1 MKLHTRN
8 KLSRSRLGN
17 LVVLVLLAAMG
28 VFTAIPFLFSI
39 VQSIKPVDE
48 LFVYPPRLTVSRPT
62 LDNFAVLF
70 NLTSSTWVPVSRYL
84 FNSLLLTVCGTV
96 GNVVVCSMAAYPLA
110 KLKFHGRKLLFNLVV
125 VSLLFTYEVT
135 FIPNYVILSKLQM
148 LDRMEVYDDSAY
160 QANAMVNALQ
170 LGNTT
175 GRGIANRYA
184 KTLLAS
190 EEFNNCYYVAAYYY
204 LPLRD
209 FDGFFDACR
218 TGLEQEASNPG
229 AWNSVAHLYAQAG
242 AQLEPEEM
250 EAYLDSVARFAQ
262 LLTDFNDSG
271 RMEQIQ
277 LSEENQTFLDAAVAQ
292 VGTDGQSAYDALQ
305 DYFQ

>member
-84 FNSLLLTVCGTV
+84 FNSLLLTVCGHGGERRRLLHGGV
-96 GNVVVCSMAAYPLA
+96 PLA

-125 VSLLFTYEVT
+125 VSPLFTYEVT

-148 LDRMEVYDDSAY
+148 LDTFW
-160 QANAMVNALQ
+160 AL
-170 LGNTT
+170 
-175 GRGIANRYA
+175 
-184 KTLLAS
+184 LLPA
-190 EEFNNCYYVAAYYY
+190 VAT
-204 LPLRD
+204 PM
-209 FDGFFDACR
+209 
-218 TGLEQEASNPG
+218 GLFLMKQ
-229 AWNSVAHLYAQAG
+229 
-242 AQLEPEEM
+242 
-250 EAYLDSVARFAQ
+250 F
-262 LLTDFNDSG
+262 
-271 RMEQIQ
+271 MEQIPDSVVESARVDGAGTLTLYWRIVMPQ
-277 LSEENQTFLDAAVAQ
+277 VKPAWLTLVIFSFQSLWNREGLEFIFSEELKMFPTILKQVASSGVARAGAAAAAAVILMIPPI
-292 VGTDGQSAYDALQ
+292 VVFLLSQSNVIETMASSGIKE
-305 DYFQ
+305 

>member
-1 MKLHTRN
+1 MLMKLHTRN

-48 LFVYPPRLTVSRPT
+48 LFVYPPRLTVSLPT

-148 LDRMEVYDDSAY
+148 LDTFW
-160 QANAMVNALQ
+160 AL
-170 LGNTT
+170 
-175 GRGIANRYA
+175 
-184 KTLLAS
+184 LLPA
-190 EEFNNCYYVAAYYY
+190 VAT
-204 LPLRD
+204 PM
-209 FDGFFDACR
+209 
-218 TGLEQEASNPG
+218 GLFLMKQ
-229 AWNSVAHLYAQAG
+229 
-242 AQLEPEEM
+242 
-250 EAYLDSVARFAQ
+250 F
-262 LLTDFNDSG
+262 
-271 RMEQIQ
+271 MEQIPDSVVESARVDGAGTLTLYWRIVMPQ
-277 LSEENQTFLDAAVAQ
+277 VKPAWLTLVIFSFQSLWNREGLEFIFSEELKMFPTILKQVASSGVARAGAAAAAAVILMIPPI
-292 VGTDGQSAYDALQ
+292 VVFLLSQSNVIETMASSGIKE
-305 DYFQ
+305 

>member
-17 LVVLVLLAAMG
+17 LVVLVLLTAMG

-70 NLTSSTWVPVSRYL
+70 HLTSSTWVPVSRYL

-135 FIPNYVILSKLQM
+135 LSL
-148 LDRMEVYDDSAY
+148 
-160 QANAMVNALQ
+160 
-170 LGNTT
+170 
-175 GRGIANRYA
+175 I
-184 KTLLAS
+184 
-190 EEFNNCYYVAAYYY
+190 
-204 LPLRD
+204 
-209 FDGFFDACR
+209 
-218 TGLEQEASNPG
+218 
-229 AWNSVAHLYAQAG
+229 H
-242 AQLEPEEM
+242 
-250 EAYLDSVARFAQ
+250 
-262 LLTDFNDSG
+262 
-271 RMEQIQ
+271 I
-277 LSEENQTFLDAAVAQ
+277 
-292 VGTDGQSAYDALQ
+292 
-305 DYFQ
+305 

>member
-148 LDRMEVYDDSAY
+148 LDTFW
-160 QANAMVNALQ
+160 AL
-170 LGNTT
+170 
-175 GRGIANRYA
+175 
-184 KTLLAS
+184 LLPA
-190 EEFNNCYYVAAYYY
+190 VAT
-204 LPLRD
+204 PM
-209 FDGFFDACR
+209 
-218 TGLEQEASNPG
+218 GLFLMKQ
-229 AWNSVAHLYAQAG
+229 
-242 AQLEPEEM
+242 
-250 EAYLDSVARFAQ
+250 F
-262 LLTDFNDSG
+262 
-271 RMEQIQ
+271 MEQIPDSVVESARVDGAGTLTLYWRIVMPQ
-277 LSEENQTFLDAAVAQ
+277 VKPAWLTLVIFSFQSLWNREVLEFIFSEELKMFPTILKQVASSGVARAGAAAAAAVILMIPPI
-292 VGTDGQSAYDALQ
+292 VVFLLSQSNVIETMASSGIKE
-305 DYFQ
+305 

>member
-148 LDRMEVYDDSAY
+148 LDTFW
-160 QANAMVNALQ
+160 AL
-170 LGNTT
+170 
-175 GRGIANRYA
+175 I
-184 KTLLAS
+184 
-190 EEFNNCYYVAAYYY
+190 
-204 LPLRD
+204 LPLMSTSFGVFLMGQFISAIPDDVLEAARI
-209 FDGFFDACR
+209 DGAGEKYSFFKIVLPMMRPAWMTLMILTFISSWNVTGAQFTYSESMKMLPTMMQQINTGGIIR
-218 TGLEQEASNPG
+218 TGVTAAVSVLLMLPPIVIFLFCE
-229 AWNSVAHLYAQAG
+229 NSVV
-242 AQLEPEEM
+242 ETM
-250 EAYLDSVARFAQ
+250 AY
-262 LLTDFNDSG
+262 SG
-271 RMEQIQ
+271 IK
-277 LSEENQTFLDAAVAQ
+277 S
-292 VGTDGQSAYDALQ
+292 
-305 DYFQ
+305 

>member
-96 GNVVVCSMAAYPLA
+96 GTVVVCSMAAYPLA

-148 LDRMEVYDDSAY
+148 LDTFW
-160 QANAMVNALQ
+160 AL
-170 LGNTT
+170 
-175 GRGIANRYA
+175 
-184 KTLLAS
+184 LLPA
-190 EEFNNCYYVAAYYY
+190 VAT
-204 LPLRD
+204 PM
-209 FDGFFDACR
+209 
-218 TGLEQEASNPG
+218 GLFLMKQ
-229 AWNSVAHLYAQAG
+229 
-242 AQLEPEEM
+242 
-250 EAYLDSVARFAQ
+250 F
-262 LLTDFNDSG
+262 
-271 RMEQIQ
+271 MEQIPDSVVESARVDGAGTLTLYWRIVMPQ
-277 LSEENQTFLDAAVAQ
+277 VKPAWLTLVIFSFQSLWNREGLEFIFSEELKMFPTILKQVASSGVARAGAAAAAAVILMIPPI
-292 VGTDGQSAYDALQ
+292 VVFLLSQSNVIETMASSGIKE
-305 DYFQ
+305 

>member
-148 LDRMEVYDDSAY
+148 LDTFW
-160 QANAMVNALQ
+160 AL
-170 LGNTT
+170 
-175 GRGIANRYA
+175 
-184 KTLLAS
+184 LLPA
-190 EEFNNCYYVAAYYY
+190 VAT
-204 LPLRD
+204 PM
-209 FDGFFDACR
+209 
-218 TGLEQEASNPG
+218 GL
-229 AWNSVAHLYAQAG
+229 
-242 AQLEPEEM
+242 
-250 EAYLDSVARFAQ
+250 
-262 LLTDFNDSG
+262 LLMKQF
-271 RMEQIQ
+271 MEQIPDSVVESARVDGAGTLTLYWRIVMPQ
-277 LSEENQTFLDAAVAQ
+277 VKPAWLTLVIFSFQSLWNREGLEFIFSEELKMFPTILKQVASSGVARAGAAAAAAVILMIPPI
-292 VGTDGQSAYDALQ
+292 VVFLLSQSNVIETMASSGIKE
-305 DYFQ
+305 

>member
-148 LDRMEVYDDSAY
+148 LDTFW
-160 QANAMVNALQ
+160 AL
-170 LGNTT
+170 
-175 GRGIANRYA
+175 
-184 KTLLAS
+184 LLPA
-190 EEFNNCYYVAAYYY
+190 VAT
-204 LPLRD
+204 PM
-209 FDGFFDACR
+209 
-218 TGLEQEASNPG
+218 GLFLMKQ
-229 AWNSVAHLYAQAG
+229 
-242 AQLEPEEM
+242 
-250 EAYLDSVARFAQ
+250 F
-262 LLTDFNDSG
+262 
-271 RMEQIQ
+271 MEQIPDSVVESARVDGAGTLTLYWRIVMPQ
-277 LSEENQTFLDAAVAQ
+277 VKPAWLTLVIFSFQSLWNWEGLEFIFSEELKMFPTILKQVASSGVARAGAAAAAAVILMIPPI
-292 VGTDGQSAYDALQ
+292 VVFLLSQSNVIETMASSGIKE
-305 DYFQ
+305 

>member
-17 LVVLVLLAAMG
+17 LVVLVLLTAMG

-70 NLTSSTWVPVSRYL
+70 HLTSSTWVPVSRYL

-148 LDRMEVYDDSAY
+148 LDTFW
-160 QANAMVNALQ
+160 AL
-170 LGNTT
+170 
-175 GRGIANRYA
+175 
-184 KTLLAS
+184 LLPA
-190 EEFNNCYYVAAYYY
+190 VAT
-204 LPLRD
+204 PM
-209 FDGFFDACR
+209 
-218 TGLEQEASNPG
+218 GLFLMKQ
-229 AWNSVAHLYAQAG
+229 
-242 AQLEPEEM
+242 
-250 EAYLDSVARFAQ
+250 F
-262 LLTDFNDSG
+262 
-271 RMEQIQ
+271 MEQIPDSVVESARVDGAGTLTLYWRIVMPQ
-277 LSEENQTFLDAAVAQ
+277 VKTAWLTLVIFSFQSLWNREGLEFIFSEELKMFPTILKQVASSGVARAGAAAAAAVILMIPPI
-292 VGTDGQSAYDALQ
+292 VVFLLSQSNVIETMASSGIKE
-305 DYFQ
+305 

>member
-148 LDRMEVYDDSAY
+148 LDTFW
-160 QANAMVNALQ
+160 AL
-170 LGNTT
+170 
-175 GRGIANRYA
+175 
-184 KTLLAS
+184 LLPA
-190 EEFNNCYYVAAYYY
+190 VAT
-204 LPLRD
+204 PM
-209 FDGFFDACR
+209 
-218 TGLEQEASNPG
+218 GLFLMKQ
-229 AWNSVAHLYAQAG
+229 
-242 AQLEPEEM
+242 
-250 EAYLDSVARFAQ
+250 F
-262 LLTDFNDSG
+262 
-271 RMEQIQ
+271 MEQIPDSVVESARVDGAGTLTLYWRIVMPQ
-277 LSEENQTFLDAAVAQ
+277 VKPAWLTLVIFSFQSLWNREGLEFIFSEELKMVPTILKQVASSGVARAGAAAAAAVILMIPPI
-292 VGTDGQSAYDALQ
+292 VVFLLSQSNVIETMASSGIKE
-305 DYFQ
+305 

>member
-148 LDRMEVYDDSAY
+148 LDTFW
-160 QANAMVNALQ
+160 AL
-170 LGNTT
+170 
-175 GRGIANRYA
+175 
-184 KTLLAS
+184 LLPA
-190 EEFNNCYYVAAYYY
+190 VAT
-204 LPLRD
+204 PM
-209 FDGFFDACR
+209 
-218 TGLEQEASNPG
+218 GLFLMKQ
-229 AWNSVAHLYAQAG
+229 
-242 AQLEPEEM
+242 
-250 EAYLDSVARFAQ
+250 F
-262 LLTDFNDSG
+262 
-271 RMEQIQ
+271 MEQIPDSVVESARVDGAGTLTLYWRIVMPQ
-277 LSEENQTFLDAAVAQ
+277 VKPAWLTLVIFSFQSLWNREGLEFIFSEELKMFPTILKQVASSGVARAAVILMIPPI
-292 VGTDGQSAYDALQ
+292 VVFLLSQSNVIETMASSGIKE
-305 DYFQ
+305 

>member
-148 LDRMEVYDDSAY
+148 LDTFW
-160 QANAMVNALQ
+160 AL
-170 LGNTT
+170 
-175 GRGIANRYA
+175 
-184 KTLLAS
+184 LLPA
-190 EEFNNCYYVAAYYY
+190 VAT
-204 LPLRD
+204 PM
-209 FDGFFDACR
+209 
-218 TGLEQEASNPG
+218 GLFLMKQ
-229 AWNSVAHLYAQAG
+229 
-242 AQLEPEEM
+242 
-250 EAYLDSVARFAQ
+250 F
-262 LLTDFNDSG
+262 
-271 RMEQIQ
+271 MEQIPDSVVESARVDGAGTLTLYWRIVMPQ
-277 LSEENQTFLDAAVAQ
+277 VKPAWLTLVIFSFQSLWNREGLEFIFSEELKMFPTILKQVASSGVARAGAAAAAAVILMIPPI
-292 VGTDGQSAYDALQ
+292 VVFLFSQSNVIETMASSGIKE
-305 DYFQ
+305 

>member
-1 MKLHTRN
+1 MLMKLHTRN

-148 LDRMEVYDDSAY
+148 LDTFW
-160 QANAMVNALQ
+160 AL
-170 LGNTT
+170 
-175 GRGIANRYA
+175 
-184 KTLLAS
+184 LLPA
-190 EEFNNCYYVAAYYY
+190 VAT
-204 LPLRD
+204 PM
-209 FDGFFDACR
+209 
-218 TGLEQEASNPG
+218 GLFLMKQ
-229 AWNSVAHLYAQAG
+229 
-242 AQLEPEEM
+242 
-250 EAYLDSVARFAQ
+250 F
-262 LLTDFNDSG
+262 
-271 RMEQIQ
+271 MEQIPDSVVESARVDGAGTLTLYWRIVMPQ
-277 LSEENQTFLDAAVAQ
+277 VKPAWLTLVIFSFQSLWNREGLEFIFSEELKMFPTILKHVASSGVARAGAAAAAAVILMIPPI
-292 VGTDGQSAYDALQ
+292 VVFLLSQSNVIETMASSGIKE
-305 DYFQ
+305 

>member
-148 LDRMEVYDDSAY
+148 LDTFW
-160 QANAMVNALQ
+160 AL
-170 LGNTT
+170 
-175 GRGIANRYA
+175 
-184 KTLLAS
+184 LLPA
-190 EEFNNCYYVAAYYY
+190 VAT
-204 LPLRD
+204 PM
-209 FDGFFDACR
+209 
-218 TGLEQEASNPG
+218 GLFLMKQ
-229 AWNSVAHLYAQAG
+229 
-242 AQLEPEEM
+242 
-250 EAYLDSVARFAQ
+250 F
-262 LLTDFNDSG
+262 
-271 RMEQIQ
+271 MEQIPDSVVESARVDGAGTLTLYWRIVMPQ
-277 LSEENQTFLDAAVAQ
+277 VKPAWLTLVIFSFQSLWNREGLEFIFSEELKMFPTILKQVASSGVARAGAAAAAAVILMIPPI
-292 VGTDGQSAYDALQ
+292 VVFLLSQSNVIETMASSGLKD
-305 DYFQ
+305 

>member
-148 LDRMEVYDDSAY
+148 LDTFW
-160 QANAMVNALQ
+160 AL
-170 LGNTT
+170 
-175 GRGIANRYA
+175 
-184 KTLLAS
+184 LLPA
-190 EEFNNCYYVAAYYY
+190 VAT
-204 LPLRD
+204 PM
-209 FDGFFDACR
+209 
-218 TGLEQEASNPG
+218 GLFLMKQ
-229 AWNSVAHLYAQAG
+229 
-242 AQLEPEEM
+242 
-250 EAYLDSVARFAQ
+250 F
-262 LLTDFNDSG
+262 
-271 RMEQIQ
+271 MEQIPDSVVESARVDGAGTLTLYWRIVMPQ
-277 LSEENQTFLDAAVAQ
+277 VKPAWLTLVIFSFQSLWNREGMEFIFSEELKMFPTILKQVASSGVARAGAAAAAAVILMIPPI
-292 VGTDGQSAYDALQ
+292 VVFLLSQSNVIETMASSGIKE
-305 DYFQ
+305 

>member
-148 LDRMEVYDDSAY
+148 LYPFWP
-160 QANAMVNALQ
+160 
-170 LGNTT
+170 
-175 GRGIANRYA
+175 
-184 KTLLAS
+184 LLLPA
-190 EEFNNCYYVAAYYY
+190 VAT
-204 LPLRD
+204 PM
-209 FDGFFDACR
+209 
-218 TGLEQEASNPG
+218 GLFLMKQ
-229 AWNSVAHLYAQAG
+229 
-242 AQLEPEEM
+242 
-250 EAYLDSVARFAQ
+250 F
-262 LLTDFNDSG
+262 
-271 RMEQIQ
+271 MEQIPDSVVESARVDGAGTLTLYWRIVMPQ
-277 LSEENQTFLDAAVAQ
+277 VKPAWLTLVIFSFQSLWNREGLEFIFSEELKMFPTILKQVASSGVARAGAAAAAAVILMIPPI
-292 VGTDGQSAYDALQ
+292 VVFLLSQSNVIETMASSGIKE
-305 DYFQ
+305 

>member
-148 LDRMEVYDDSAY
+148 LDTFW
-160 QANAMVNALQ
+160 AL
-170 LGNTT
+170 
-175 GRGIANRYA
+175 
-184 KTLLAS
+184 LLPA
-190 EEFNNCYYVAAYYY
+190 VAT
-204 LPLRD
+204 PM
-209 FDGFFDACR
+209 
-218 TGLEQEASNPG
+218 GLFLMKQ
-229 AWNSVAHLYAQAG
+229 
-242 AQLEPEEM
+242 
-250 EAYLDSVARFAQ
+250 F
-262 LLTDFNDSG
+262 
-271 RMEQIQ
+271 MEQIPDSVVESARVDGAGTLTLYWRIVMPQ
-277 LSEENQTFLDAAVAQ
+277 VKPAWLTLVIFSFQSLWNREGLEFIFSEELKMFPTILKQVASSGVARAGAVILMIPPIVVFLLS
-292 VGTDGQSAYDALQ
+292 QSNVIETMASSGIKE
-305 DYFQ
+305 

>member
-84 FNSLLLTVCGTV
+84 VNSLLLTVCGTV

-148 LDRMEVYDDSAY
+148 LDTFW
-160 QANAMVNALQ
+160 AL
-170 LGNTT
+170 
-175 GRGIANRYA
+175 
-184 KTLLAS
+184 LLPA
-190 EEFNNCYYVAAYYY
+190 VAT
-204 LPLRD
+204 PM
-209 FDGFFDACR
+209 
-218 TGLEQEASNPG
+218 GLFLMKQ
-229 AWNSVAHLYAQAG
+229 
-242 AQLEPEEM
+242 
-250 EAYLDSVARFAQ
+250 F
-262 LLTDFNDSG
+262 
-271 RMEQIQ
+271 MEQIPDSVVESARVDGAGTLTLYWRIVMPQ
-277 LSEENQTFLDAAVAQ
+277 VKPAWLTLVIFSFQSLWNREGLEFIFSEELKMFPTILKQVASSGVARAGAAAAAAVILMIPPI
-292 VGTDGQSAYDALQ
+292 VVFLLSQSNVIETMASSGIKE
-305 DYFQ
+305 

>member
-148 LDRMEVYDDSAY
+148 LDTFW
-160 QANAMVNALQ
+160 AL
-170 LGNTT
+170 
-175 GRGIANRYA
+175 
-184 KTLLAS
+184 LLPA
-190 EEFNNCYYVAAYYY
+190 VAT
-204 LPLRD
+204 PM
-209 FDGFFDACR
+209 
-218 TGLEQEASNPG
+218 GLFLMKQ
-229 AWNSVAHLYAQAG
+229 
-242 AQLEPEEM
+242 
-250 EAYLDSVARFAQ
+250 F
-262 LLTDFNDSG
+262 
-271 RMEQIQ
+271 MEQIPDSVVESARVDGAGTLTLYWRIVMPQ
-277 LSEENQTFLDAAVAQ
+277 VKPAWLTLVIFSFQSLWNREGLEFIFSEELKIYPTMLMLVASWGGAGAGAAGAAAVILMIPPI
-292 VGTDGQSAYDALQ
+292 VVFLLSQSNVIETMASSGIKE
-305 DYFQ
+305 

>member
-1 MKLHTRN
+1 MVNVDLPTPPFWVAN
-8 KLSRSRLGN
+8 ETN
-17 LVVLVLLAAMG
+17 NV
-28 VFTAIPFLFSI
+28 PFLFSI

-148 LDRMEVYDDSAY
+148 LDTFW
-160 QANAMVNALQ
+160 AL
-170 LGNTT
+170 
-175 GRGIANRYA
+175 
-184 KTLLAS
+184 LLPA
-190 EEFNNCYYVAAYYY
+190 VAT
-204 LPLRD
+204 PM
-209 FDGFFDACR
+209 
-218 TGLEQEASNPG
+218 GLFLMKQ
-229 AWNSVAHLYAQAG
+229 
-242 AQLEPEEM
+242 
-250 EAYLDSVARFAQ
+250 F
-262 LLTDFNDSG
+262 
-271 RMEQIQ
+271 MEQIPDSVVESARVDGAGTLTLYWRIVMPQVKPAWLTVVIFTFTSVWNTNGVQFIYSESRKMLPAMLSQ
-277 LSEENQTFLDAAVAQ
+277 LSGAGVARAGVASAVAVLLLIPPVVIFLFSQ
-292 VGTDGQSAYDALQ
+292 KSVVETMAHSGLKG
-305 DYFQ
+305 

>member
-1 MKLHTRN
+1 MLMKLHTRN

-148 LDRMEVYDDSAY
+148 LDTFW
-160 QANAMVNALQ
+160 AL
-170 LGNTT
+170 
-175 GRGIANRYA
+175 
-184 KTLLAS
+184 LLPA
-190 EEFNNCYYVAAYYY
+190 VAT
-204 LPLRD
+204 PM
-209 FDGFFDACR
+209 
-218 TGLEQEASNPG
+218 GLFLMKQ
-229 AWNSVAHLYAQAG
+229 
-242 AQLEPEEM
+242 
-250 EAYLDSVARFAQ
+250 F
-262 LLTDFNDSG
+262 
-271 RMEQIQ
+271 MEQIPDSVVESARVDGAGTLTLYWRIVMPQ
-277 LSEENQTFLDAAVAQ
+277 VKPAWLTLVIFSFQSLWNREGLEFIFSEELKMFPSILKQVASSGVARAGAAAAAAVILMIPPI
-292 VGTDGQSAYDALQ
+292 VVFLLSQSNVIETMASSGIKE
-305 DYFQ
+305 

>member
-148 LDRMEVYDDSAY
+148 LDTFW
-160 QANAMVNALQ
+160 AL
-170 LGNTT
+170 
-175 GRGIANRYA
+175 
-184 KTLLAS
+184 LLPA
-190 EEFNNCYYVAAYYY
+190 VAT
-204 LPLRD
+204 PM
-209 FDGFFDACR
+209 
-218 TGLEQEASNPG
+218 GLFLMKQ
-229 AWNSVAHLYAQAG
+229 
-242 AQLEPEEM
+242 
-250 EAYLDSVARFAQ
+250 F
-262 LLTDFNDSG
+262 
-271 RMEQIQ
+271 MEQIPDSVVESARVDGAGTLTLYWRIVMPQ
-277 LSEENQTFLDAAVAQ
+277 VKPAWLTLVIFSFQSLWNREGLEFIFSEELKMFPTILKQVASSGVARAGAAAAAAVILMIPPI
-292 VGTDGQSAYDALQ
+292 VVFLLSQSIVIETMASSGIKE
-305 DYFQ
+305 

>member
-148 LDRMEVYDDSAY
+148 LDTFW
-160 QANAMVNALQ
+160 AL
-170 LGNTT
+170 
-175 GRGIANRYA
+175 
-184 KTLLAS
+184 LLPA
-190 EEFNNCYYVAAYYY
+190 VAT
-204 LPLRD
+204 PM
-209 FDGFFDACR
+209 
-218 TGLEQEASNPG
+218 GLFLMKQ
-229 AWNSVAHLYAQAG
+229 
-242 AQLEPEEM
+242 
-250 EAYLDSVARFAQ
+250 F
-262 LLTDFNDSG
+262 
-271 RMEQIQ
+271 MEQIPDSVVESARVDGAGTLTLYWRIVMPQ
-277 LSEENQTFLDAAVAQ
+277 VKPAWLTLVIFSFQSLWNREGLEFIFSEELKMFPTILKQVASSGVARAGAAAAAAVILMIPPI
-292 VGTDGQSAYDALQ
+292 VVFLLSQSNVIETMASSGIKE
-305 DYFQ
+305 

>member
-1 MKLHTRN
+1 MLMKLHTRN

-148 LDRMEVYDDSAY
+148 LDTFW
-160 QANAMVNALQ
+160 AL
-170 LGNTT
+170 
-175 GRGIANRYA
+175 
-184 KTLLAS
+184 LLPA
-190 EEFNNCYYVAAYYY
+190 VAT
-204 LPLRD
+204 PM
-209 FDGFFDACR
+209 
-218 TGLEQEASNPG
+218 GLFLMKQ
-229 AWNSVAHLYAQAG
+229 
-242 AQLEPEEM
+242 
-250 EAYLDSVARFAQ
+250 F
-262 LLTDFNDSG
+262 
-271 RMEQIQ
+271 MEQIPDSVVESARVDGAGTLTLYWRIVMPQ
-277 LSEENQTFLDAAVAQ
+277 VKPAWLTLVIFSFQSLWNREGLEFIFSEELKMFPTILKQVASSGVARAGAAAAAAVILMIPPI
-292 VGTDGQSAYDALQ
+292 VVFLLSQSNVIETMASSGIKE
-305 DYFQ
+305 

>member
-148 LDRMEVYDDSAY
+148 LDTFW
-160 QANAMVNALQ
+160 AL
-170 LGNTT
+170 
-175 GRGIANRYA
+175 
-184 KTLLAS
+184 LLPA
-190 EEFNNCYYVAAYYY
+190 VAT
-204 LPLRD
+204 PM
-209 FDGFFDACR
+209 
-218 TGLEQEASNPG
+218 GLFLMKQ
-229 AWNSVAHLYAQAG
+229 
-242 AQLEPEEM
+242 
-250 EAYLDSVARFAQ
+250 F
-262 LLTDFNDSG
+262 
-271 RMEQIQ
+271 MEQIPDSVVESARVDGAGTLTLYWRIVMPQ
-277 LSEENQTFLDAAVAQ
+277 VKPAWLTLVIFSCQSLWNREGLEFIFSEELKMFPTILKQVASSGVARAGAAAAAAVILMIPPI
-292 VGTDGQSAYDALQ
+292 VVFLLSQSNVIETMASSGIKE
-305 DYFQ
+305 

>member
-1 MKLHTRN
+1 MLMKLHTRN

-48 LFVYPPRLTVSRPT
+48 LFVYPPRLSVSRPT

-148 LDRMEVYDDSAY
+148 LDTFW
-160 QANAMVNALQ
+160 AL
-170 LGNTT
+170 
-175 GRGIANRYA
+175 
-184 KTLLAS
+184 LLPA
-190 EEFNNCYYVAAYYY
+190 VAT
-204 LPLRD
+204 PM
-209 FDGFFDACR
+209 
-218 TGLEQEASNPG
+218 GLFLMKQ
-229 AWNSVAHLYAQAG
+229 
-242 AQLEPEEM
+242 
-250 EAYLDSVARFAQ
+250 F
-262 LLTDFNDSG
+262 
-271 RMEQIQ
+271 MEQIPDSVVESARVDGAGTLTLYWRIVMPQ
-277 LSEENQTFLDAAVAQ
+277 VKPAWLTLVIFSFQSLWNREGLEFIFSEELKMFPTILKQVASSGVARAGAAAAAAVILMIPPI
-292 VGTDGQSAYDALQ
+292 VVFLLSQSNVIETMASSGIKE
-305 DYFQ
+305 

>member
-1 MKLHTRN
+1 MLMKLHTR

-148 LDRMEVYDDSAY
+148 LDTFW
-160 QANAMVNALQ
+160 AL
-170 LGNTT
+170 
-175 GRGIANRYA
+175 
-184 KTLLAS
+184 LLPA
-190 EEFNNCYYVAAYYY
+190 VAT
-204 LPLRD
+204 PM
-209 FDGFFDACR
+209 
-218 TGLEQEASNPG
+218 GLFLMKQ
-229 AWNSVAHLYAQAG
+229 
-242 AQLEPEEM
+242 
-250 EAYLDSVARFAQ
+250 F
-262 LLTDFNDSG
+262 
-271 RMEQIQ
+271 MEQIPDSVVESARVDGAGTLTLYWRIVMPQ
-277 LSEENQTFLDAAVAQ
+277 VKPAWLTLVIFSFQSLWNREGLEFIFSEELKMFPTILKQVASSGVARAGAAAAAAVILMIPPI
-292 VGTDGQSAYDALQ
+292 VVFLLSQSNVIETMASSGIKE
-305 DYFQ
+305 

>member
-1 MKLHTRN
+1 MLMKLHTRN

-84 FNSLLLTVCGTV
+84 FNSLLLTICGTV

-148 LDRMEVYDDSAY
+148 LDTFW
-160 QANAMVNALQ
+160 AL
-170 LGNTT
+170 
-175 GRGIANRYA
+175 
-184 KTLLAS
+184 LLPA
-190 EEFNNCYYVAAYYY
+190 VAT
-204 LPLRD
+204 PM
-209 FDGFFDACR
+209 
-218 TGLEQEASNPG
+218 GLFLMKQ
-229 AWNSVAHLYAQAG
+229 
-242 AQLEPEEM
+242 
-250 EAYLDSVARFAQ
+250 F
-262 LLTDFNDSG
+262 
-271 RMEQIQ
+271 MEQIPDSVVESARVDGAGTLTLYWRIVMPQ
-277 LSEENQTFLDAAVAQ
+277 VKPAWLTLVIFSFQSLWNREGLEFIFSEELKMFPTILKQVASSGVARAGAAAAAAVILMIPPI
-292 VGTDGQSAYDALQ
+292 VVFLLSQSNVIETMASSGIKE
-305 DYFQ
+305 

>member
-39 VQSIKPVDE
+39 VQAIKPVDE

-148 LDRMEVYDDSAY
+148 LDTFW
-160 QANAMVNALQ
+160 AL
-170 LGNTT
+170 
-175 GRGIANRYA
+175 
-184 KTLLAS
+184 LLPA
-190 EEFNNCYYVAAYYY
+190 VAT
-204 LPLRD
+204 PM
-209 FDGFFDACR
+209 
-218 TGLEQEASNPG
+218 GLFLMKQ
-229 AWNSVAHLYAQAG
+229 
-242 AQLEPEEM
+242 
-250 EAYLDSVARFAQ
+250 F
-262 LLTDFNDSG
+262 
-271 RMEQIQ
+271 MEQIPDSVVESARVDGAGTLTLYWRIVMPQ
-277 LSEENQTFLDAAVAQ
+277 VKPAWLTLVIFSFQSLWNREGLEFIFSEELKMFPTILKQVASSGVARAGAAAAILMIPPIVVFLLS
-292 VGTDGQSAYDALQ
+292 QSNVIETMASSGIKE
-305 DYFQ
+305 

>member
-148 LDRMEVYDDSAY
+148 LDTFW
-160 QANAMVNALQ
+160 AL
-170 LGNTT
+170 
-175 GRGIANRYA
+175 
-184 KTLLAS
+184 LLPA
-190 EEFNNCYYVAAYYY
+190 VAT
-204 LPLRD
+204 PM
-209 FDGFFDACR
+209 
-218 TGLEQEASNPG
+218 GLFLMKQ
-229 AWNSVAHLYAQAG
+229 
-242 AQLEPEEM
+242 
-250 EAYLDSVARFAQ
+250 F
-262 LLTDFNDSG
+262 
-271 RMEQIQ
+271 MEQIPDSVVESARVDGAGTLTLYWRIVMPQ
-277 LSEENQTFLDAAVAQ
+277 VKPAWLTLVIFSFQSLWNREGLEFIFSEELKLFPTILKQVASSGVARAGAAAAAAVILMIPPI
-292 VGTDGQSAYDALQ
+292 VVFLLSQSNVIETMASSGIKE
-305 DYFQ
+305 